1 MKRHT
6 IARCIAFLG
15 AMALLPALPL
25 AASVRLPAASP
36 DLWPEKTSFSFQPS
50 ASAWLPALPDAEL
63 SSSAES
69 VDSLAAESSDAEISA
84 AESAPAK
91 VPETEPSGLP
101 QSDATLTLPSAYQVL
116 DAASGTVMALS
127 PFDYICG
134 VTAAEIPITFHPE
147 AIKAQAVAAH
157 SYALRQMGLQLQNP
171 DPDLKGAYLSTD
183 PAHFQAYLSREERQ
197 DLWGDQFEQNESALE
212 AAVSEVLGCILVSG
226 EEPVAAAFHAIS
238 SGRTESAADV
248 WGREL
253 PYLVAVD
260 SPEDAENPQM
270 YSEVTVSAAD
280 AAAILTGCAGG
291 VSLPEN
297 PAEWIAVTSRTES
310 GMVRTAEVGGTEV
323 SGDTLRAAFGL
334 ASANFTVSCDG
345 ETLTFAVKGRG
356 HGVGMSQYGADA
368 MAQAGSSWRE
378 ILARYYPGAEIAE
391 VAS

>member
-25 AASVRLPAASP
+25 AAGVRLPAASP

-50 ASAWLPALPDAEL
+50 VSAWLPALPDAEL
-63 SSSAES
+63 SSSADPSPAEASESEPPVSAPSAPEES
-69 VDSLAAESSDAEISA
+69 V
-84 AESAPAK
+84 P
-91 VPETEPSGLP
+91 EPSGLP
-101 QSDATLTLPSAYQVL
+101 QSDAVLTLPSAYQVL

-310 GMVRTAEVGGTEV
+310 GMVRTAKVGGTEV

>member
-63 SSSAES
+63 SSSADPSPAEASES
-69 VDSLAAESSDAEISA
+69 EPAV
-84 AESAPAK
+84 SAPSA
-91 VPETEPSGLP
+91 PEESLPEPSGLP
-101 QSDATLTLPSAYQVL
+101 QSDAALTLPSAYQVL

-197 DLWGDQFEQNESALE
+197 DLWGDQFEQNESVLE
-212 AAVSEVLGCILVSG
+212 TAVSEVLGCILVSG

-270 YSEVTVSAAD
+270 YSEVTVSATD
-280 AAAILTGCAGG
+280 AAAILTGCADG

>member
-63 SSSAES
+63 SSSADPSPAEASES
-69 VDSLAAESSDAEISA
+69 EPAV
-84 AESAPAK
+84 SAPSA
-91 VPETEPSGLP
+91 PEESLPEPSGLP
-101 QSDATLTLPSAYQVL
+101 QSDAALTLPSAYQVL

-197 DLWGDQFEQNESALE
+197 DLWGDQFEQNEGVLE

-226 EEPVAAAFHAIS
+226 
-238 SGRTESAADV
+238 
-248 WGREL
+248 
-253 PYLVAVD
+253 
-260 SPEDAENPQM
+260 
-270 YSEVTVSAAD
+270 
-280 AAAILTGCAGG
+280 
-291 VSLPEN
+291 
-297 PAEWIAVTSRTES
+297 
-310 GMVRTAEVGGTEV
+310 
-323 SGDTLRAAFGL
+323 
-334 ASANFTVSCDG
+334 
-345 ETLTFAVKGRG
+345 
-356 HGVGMSQYGADA
+356 
-368 MAQAGSSWRE
+368 
-378 ILARYYPGAEIAE
+378 
-391 VAS
+391 

>member
-25 AASVRLPAASP
+25 AAGVRLPAASP

-50 ASAWLPALPDAEL
+50 VSAWLPALPDAEL
-63 SSSAES
+63 SSSADPSPAEASESEPPVSAPSAPEES
-69 VDSLAAESSDAEISA
+69 V
-84 AESAPAK
+84 P
-91 VPETEPSGLP
+91 EPSGLP
-101 QSDATLTLPSAYQVL
+101 QSDAVLTLPSAYQVL

-310 GMVRTAEVGGTEV
+310 GMVRTAKVGGTEV

-345 ETLTFAVKGRG
+345 ETLTFAGKGRRP
-356 HGVGMSQYGADA
+356 GVGMSQYGADA

>member
-25 AASVRLPAASP
+25 AAGVRLPAASP

-50 ASAWLPALPDAEL
+50 VSAWLPALPDAEL
-63 SSSAES
+63 SSSADPSPAEASESEPPVSAPSAPEES
-69 VDSLAAESSDAEISA
+69 V
-84 AESAPAK
+84 P
-91 VPETEPSGLP
+91 EPSGLP
-101 QSDATLTLPSAYQVL
+101 QSDAVLTLPSAYQVL

-310 GMVRTAEVGGTEV
+310 GVVRTAKVGGTEV

>member
-25 AASVRLPAASP
+25 AAGVRLPAASP

-50 ASAWLPALPDAEL
+50 VSAWLPALPDAEL
-63 SSSAES
+63 SSSADPSPAEASESEPPVSAPSAPEES
-69 VDSLAAESSDAEISA
+69 V
-84 AESAPAK
+84 P
-91 VPETEPSGLP
+91 EPSGLP
-101 QSDATLTLPSAYQVL
+101 QSDAVLTLPSAYQVL

-280 AAAILTGCAGG
+280 AAAILTGCADG

-310 GMVRTAEVGGTEV
+310 GMVRTAKVGGTEV

>member
-6 IARCIAFLG
+6 ITRCIAFLG

-25 AASVRLPAASP
+25 AAGVCLPAASP
-36 DLWPEKTSFSFQPS
+36 DLWPEKTSFSFRPS
-50 ASAWLPALPDAEL
+50 GSAWFPALPDTEL
-63 SSSAES
+63 LSPA
-69 VDSLAAESSDAEISA
+69 DSPDAEISA

-91 VPETEPSGLP
+91 APEAEPSALP
-101 QSDATLTLPSAYQVL
+101 QSGAALTLPPAYRVL
-116 DAASGTVMALS
+116 DAESGTVMALS

-157 SYALRQMGLQLQNP
+157 SYALRQVGLQLQNP

-197 DLWGDQFEQNESALE
+197 SLWGEQFEQNEGILE

-226 EEPVAAAFHAIS
+226 GEPVAAAFHSIS

-248 WGREL
+248 WGRDL
-253 PYLVAVD
+253 PCLAAVD

-270 YSEVTVSAAD
+270 YSEVTVSTAE
-280 AAAILTGCAGG
+280 AAAILSSCAEG
-291 VSLPEN
+291 VTLPED
-297 PAEWIAVTSRTES
+297 PAGWIAVTSRTES
-310 GMVRTAEVGGTEV
+310 GMVKAAKVGGAEV
-323 SGDTLRAAFGL
+323 SGDTLRTAFGL
-334 ASANFTVSCDG
+334 ASANFTVSCG
-345 ETLTFAVKGRG
+345 GGQLTFSVKGRG

>member
-36 DLWPEKTSFSFQPS
+36 DLWPEKTSFSFRTS

-63 SSSAES
+63 SSSADPSPAEASES
-69 VDSLAAESSDAEISA
+69 EPAV
-84 AESAPAK
+84 SAPSA
-91 VPETEPSGLP
+91 PEESLPEPSGLP
-101 QSDATLTLPSAYQVL
+101 QSDAALTLPSAYQVL

-197 DLWGDQFEQNESALE
+197 DLWGDQFEQNEGALE

-270 YSEVTVSAAD
+270 YSEVTVSTAD
-280 AAAILTGCAGG
+280 AAAILTGCADG

>member
-63 SSSAES
+63 SSSADPSPAEASES
-69 VDSLAAESSDAEISA
+69 EPAV
-84 AESAPAK
+84 SAPSA
-91 VPETEPSGLP
+91 PEESLPEPSGLP
-101 QSDATLTLPSAYQVL
+101 QSDAVLTLPSAYQVL

-197 DLWGDQFEQNESALE
+197 DLWGDQFEQNEGALE

>member
-25 AASVRLPAASP
+25 AAGVRLPAASP

-50 ASAWLPALPDAEL
+50 VSAWLPALPDAEL
-63 SSSAES
+63 SSSADPSPAEASESEPPVSAPSAPEES
-69 VDSLAAESSDAEISA
+69 V
-84 AESAPAK
+84 P
-91 VPETEPSGLP
+91 EPSGLP
-101 QSDATLTLPSAYQVL
+101 QSDAVLTLPSAYQVL

-197 DLWGDQFEQNESALE
+197 DLWGDQFEQNESVLE
-212 AAVSEVLGCILVSG
+212 TAVSEVLGCILVSG

-280 AAAILTGCAGG
+280 AAAILTGCADG

>member
-25 AASVRLPAASP
+25 AAGVRLPAASP

-63 SSSAES
+63 SSSADPSPAEASES
-69 VDSLAAESSDAEISA
+69 EPAV
-84 AESAPAK
+84 SAPSA
-91 VPETEPSGLP
+91 PEESLPEPSGLP
-101 QSDATLTLPSAYQVL
+101 QSDAALTLPSAYQVL

-197 DLWGDQFEQNESALE
+197 DLWGDQFEQNEGALE

-270 YSEVTVSAAD
+270 YSEVTVSTAD
-280 AAAILTGCAGG
+280 AAAILTGCADG

>member
-25 AASVRLPAASP
+25 AAGVRLPAASP

-50 ASAWLPALPDAEL
+50 VSAWLPALPDAEL
-63 SSSAES
+63 SSSADPSPAEASESEPPVSAPSAPEES
-69 VDSLAAESSDAEISA
+69 V
-84 AESAPAK
+84 P
-91 VPETEPSGLP
+91 EPSGLP
-101 QSDATLTLPSAYQVL
+101 QSDAALTLPSAYQVL

>member
-25 AASVRLPAASP
+25 AAGVRLPAASP

-63 SSSAES
+63 SSSADPSPAEASES
-69 VDSLAAESSDAEISA
+69 EPAV
-84 AESAPAK
+84 SAPSA
-91 VPETEPSGLP
+91 PEESLPEPSGLP
-101 QSDATLTLPSAYQVL
+101 QSDAALTLPSAYRVL

-197 DLWGDQFEQNESALE
+197 DLWGDQFEQNEGALE

-291 VSLPEN
+291 ISLPEN